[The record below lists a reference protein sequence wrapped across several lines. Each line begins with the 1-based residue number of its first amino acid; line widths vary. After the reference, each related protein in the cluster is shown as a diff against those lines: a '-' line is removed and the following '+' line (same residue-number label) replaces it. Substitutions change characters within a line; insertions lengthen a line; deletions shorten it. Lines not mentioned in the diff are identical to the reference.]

1 MREKEKPN
9 HDTDHETVLSCQ
21 MGDVE
26 AFEDIVKKYQK
37 KMFNVSF
44 RMIGD
49 YNEALDVVQE
59 AFLSAYRGIKGF
71 KGKSRFSTWL
81 YTIVINLS
89 KNRIKQLS
97 ARSFYERFSINDP
110 VESGD
115 GTINIEPPSGDLSAL
130 ERLEKK
136 ERENNIHGC
145 IQRLAGEFREVIVLR
160 DLQGF
165 SYDEIAGML
174 DIEEGTVKSR
184 LYRARDALR
193 ECLKK
198 MV

>member
-184 LYRARDALR
+184 LYRAREALR